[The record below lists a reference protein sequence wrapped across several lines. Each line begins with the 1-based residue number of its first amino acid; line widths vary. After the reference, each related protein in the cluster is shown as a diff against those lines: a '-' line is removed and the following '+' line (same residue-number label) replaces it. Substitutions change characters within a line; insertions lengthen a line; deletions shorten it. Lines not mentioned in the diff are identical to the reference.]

1 MQMKG
6 AIGGFYKLCDWIMKL
21 AFINL
26 LWIVFSILGLVVFG
40 FFPAT
45 IAMFVVIRKMLMGDF
60 DIPVFKTFLESF
72 KKGFFKSN
80 LLGLIFFIL
89 GYFLYVDIHLI
100 KTTGGLLNLIYY
112 PVLIICLG
120 FVLTVCYAF
129 PVFVHYDL
137 KVHQILKSSF
147 FIMLMNPL
155 STILMVS
162 GGSAVYLLM
171 TTVPGLIP
179 LFSGST
185 LSVVIMWSA
194 FFAFSRIQRV
204 EQAAASRAGEAVLIK
219 RNKLK

>member
-26 LWIVFSILGLVVFG
+26 LWMVFSIFGLVVFS

-72 KKGFFKSN
+72 KKDFFKSN
-80 LLGLIFFIL
+80 LLGLILFIL

-100 KTTGGLLNLIYY
+100 RTTGGLLNLIYY
-112 PVLIICLG
+112 PALIICLG

-129 PVFVHYDL
+129 PTFVHYDF
-137 KVHQILKSSF
+137 KVHQVLKSSF
-147 FIMLMNPL
+147 IIMLLNPL
-155 STILMVS
+155 STILIVI

-185 LSVVIMWSA
+185 LAVVIMWSS
-194 FFAFSRIQRV
+194 FFAFSRIERA
-204 EQAAASRAGEAVLIK
+204 ERAALGISDTAVVK
-219 RNKLK
+219 RNK